1 MKVDPR
7 FLAASGRDVFGG
19 NELLVK
25 GCLETPGGVNLY
37 TGYPGS
43 PVATFFDCLGYIGNL
58 LKILSARLARENP
71 FILEMDL
78 AFPADKFRR

>member
-25 GCLETPGGVNLY
+25 GCLETPGGVHLY

-58 LKILSARLARENP
+58 LKKNGIRAIQANNEALGAGRL
-71 FILEMDL
+71 
-78 AFPADKFRR
+78 KW